1 MRARFLAPLLLA
13 ISMAAHAGP
22 PGQGSARNAQL
33 PNTLGEAEKE
43 IGELDRRIAEI
54 DARAQRATAELNDVN
69 RLYAARGRSYTRM
82 ARAGLLPVNGG
93 FDAFMSHVSR
103 VESTRRAIERD
114 LARAQRLAN
123 DQREAAVTREALQ
136 ARRTLLTTHRDALAQ
151 AQMASE
157 QALDR
162 QRAFDS
168 AFMPSPSSVK
178 KADDYV
184 AVYSGVTVLDP
195 SRKGEQGF
203 AASRGRL
210 PFPIAGR
217 AEAKVARRSAGRGS
231 GLELAAPVGTSVRS
245 VYAGKVAFSAR
256 YSDYGL
262 VVILDHGGGY
272 FSLTGNL
279 GSVDVKVGDEVPSGS
294 RIGAVGDEGRGGM
307 VYLELRHNQ
316 DTLEPREWF
325 GL

>member
-1 MRARFLAPLLLA
+1 MRGRFLVPFLLA
-13 ISMAAHAGP
+13 LSIAAHAAP
-22 PGQGSARNAQL
+22 PVASRGGQL

-43 IGELDRRIAEI
+43 LGELDRRIAEI
-54 DARAQRATAELNDVN
+54 DARSSRLTNEINDVN

-93 FDAFMSHVSR
+93 FDAFLSHVSR

-114 LARAQRLAN
+114 LARAQRLAGE
-123 DQREAAVTREALQ
+123 QRDSAVTREALQ
-136 ARRTLLTTHRDALAQ
+136 TRRTLLSAHRDALSQ
-151 AQMASE
+151 AQVASE
-157 QALDR
+157 QAVDR

-168 AFMPSPSSVK
+168 AFLPSPATSK

-184 AVYSGVTVLDP
+184 AVYSGITVHDP
-195 SRKGEQGF
+195 SRQGEQGF

-217 AEAKVARRSAGRGS
+217 AEAKVARRTAARGS
-231 GLELAAPVGTSVRS
+231 GLELIAPVGTSVRS
-245 VYAGKVAFSAR
+245 IYAGKVAFSAR
-256 YSDYGL
+256 YSDYGM

-279 GSVDVKVGDEVPSGS
+279 GVVDVKVGDEVPSGS

-307 VYLELRHNQ
+307 VYLEIRHNQ